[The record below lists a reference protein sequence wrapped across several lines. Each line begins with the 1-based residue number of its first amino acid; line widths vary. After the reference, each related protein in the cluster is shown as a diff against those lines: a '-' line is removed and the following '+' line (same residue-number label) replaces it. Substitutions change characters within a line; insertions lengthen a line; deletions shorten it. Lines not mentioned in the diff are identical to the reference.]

1 MSETTVPVRFP
12 LGGTRG
18 AIFSAQ
24 ARGGQL
30 TDATLYSL
38 SALREHVSFL
48 MLVVGGLDAEGRS
61 AAEAH
66 ADRVVGVGTDVHGLW
81 AYAEGLRAWGSEER
95 SFDEIVLTGDG
106 WFGPVSPL
114 GPVIERMETRYLDM
128 WSITD
133 HRDLKHRDRSEG
145 RDGAVRLST
154 YWIAVRRRIRDS
166 IAWRKFWSD
175 LPARPGHSWEVR
187 NTESHLSEIATRAG
201 FRIGAAFASDDYP
214 AEHPDM
220 FNVDLL
226 IEDGCPAVSRE
237 VLDGYPLFYD
247 QHAIAGRRVSA
258 AMAARGYPVGLM
270 WSDLAR
276 TCPPKRV
283 HTNGAMFEILP
294 AAERAP
300 GRDPVR
306 VLAVIHV
313 LDVEVLSDITE
324 RVAAI
329 PGLARVIFTLSD
341 ESARAAVETAWSEA
355 SIASGVPWE
364 VRAATT
370 RRQPDTAVVFDECR
384 DAVFSD
390 ETDLVV
396 ALHTGVDER
405 LSHNAARYFRRQ
417 QLDCLLGGGAGYAA
431 NVIEL
436 FRREAELGLVF
447 PPTPHIGMSTLG
459 DGWVGQRS
467 RAEAVLKKLG
477 VHVPLDWASPH
488 APVGGMWW
496 GRPDAVRLLAEQPWG
511 TDAAASAVHSRLH
524 AYAAGERGYYT
535 RTAATSEHAGLSHG
549 SLEYIGD
556 HMAMTSYGYPAG
568 YTSLLH
574 RAGPVGSGRGVDF
587 ARMWL
592 RYRHPDWWRAF
603 SRFGRLVRAAR
614 RVVRRAA
621 RSERR
626 EN

>member
-1 MSETTVPVRFP
+1 MSDPTVPVRFP

-24 ARGGQL
+24 AHSGRL

-38 SALREHVSFL
+38 SALREHIDHVI
-48 MLVVGGLDAEGRS
+48 LVVGGLDAEGRS
-61 AAEAH
+61 AAASY
-66 ADRVVGVGTDVHGLW
+66 ADRIVDVGRDVHGLW
-81 AYAEGLRAWGSEER
+81 AYAAGLRAWGSGER
-95 SFDEIVLTGDG
+95 AFDEIVLTGDG

-114 GPVIERMETRYLDM
+114 GPVIERMEARYLDM
-128 WSITD
+128 WSLTD
-133 HRDLKHRDRSEG
+133 RREAQRRDRSEG
-145 RDGAVRLST
+145 RDGALRLST
-154 YWIAVRRRIRDS
+154 YWVAVRRRLRES
-166 IAWRKFWSD
+166 SAWQKFWSN
-175 LPARPGHSWEVR
+175 LPARPEHRWEVR
-187 NTESHLSEIATRAG
+187 DVEFHLSEVVTRAG
-201 FRIGAAFASDDYP
+201 FRVGAAFSSEDYP

-226 IEDGCPAVSRE
+226 IEDGCPAVARE

-247 QHAIAGRRVSA
+247 QHAISGRRISA

-276 TCPPKRV
+276 TCPPKQV
-283 HTNGAMFEILP
+283 HTNGAMLEILP
-294 AAERAP
+294 SAERSP
-300 GRDPVR
+300 GREPMR

-313 LDVEVLSDITE
+313 LETEVLPDVIE
-324 RVAAI
+324 RVTAV
-329 PGLARVIFTLSD
+329 PGLARVILTLSE
-341 ESARAAVETAWSEA
+341 ESARTAVETAWRDA
-355 SIASGVPWE
+355 STADSVSWE
-364 VRAATT
+364 IRAATT
-370 RRQPDTAVVFDECR
+370 RRGADTIVVFDECR

-390 ETDLVV
+390 EIDLVV
-396 ALHTGVDER
+396 ALHTGIEER
-405 LSHNAARYFRRQ
+405 LSRNAARYFRRQ
-417 QLDCLLGGGAGYAA
+417 QFECLLGGGAGYVA
-431 NVIEL
+431 NIIEL

-467 RAEAVLKKLG
+467 HAERLLKKLR

-496 GRPDAVRLLAEQPWG
+496 GRPDAVRLLAEERWG
-511 TDAAASAVHSRLH
+511 TDSATSAVHSRLH
-524 AYAAGERGYYT
+524 AYVAGERGYYT

-592 RYRHPDWWRAF
+592 RYRHPDWWRVV
-603 SRFGRLVRAAR
+603 SRFGRVVRTAR
-614 RVVRRAA
+614 RIVHRGA
-621 RSERR
+621 RPERR
-626 EN
+626 ES

>member
-1 MSETTVPVRFP
+1 MNDSTVPVRFP

-24 ARGGQL
+24 ARSGRL

-38 SALREHVSFL
+38 SALREHVDHL
-48 MLVVGGLDAEGRS
+48 LLVVGGLDAQGRS
-61 AAEAH
+61 EAESL
-66 ADRVVGVGTDVHGLW
+66 ADRVVGVGPNVHGLW
-81 AYAEGLRAWGSEER
+81 AYAEGLRAWGSAER
-95 SFDEIVLTGDG
+95 TFDEIVLTGDG

-114 GPVIERMETRYLDM
+114 GPVIERMEARYLDM

-133 HRDLKHRDRSEG
+133 RRDARHRDRSEG
-145 RDGAVRLST
+145 RDGAVRLSA
-154 YWIAVRRRIRDS
+154 YWIAVRRRVRES
-166 IAWRKFWSD
+166 SAWGKFWSH

-187 NTESHLSEIATRAG
+187 NAESHLSEVVTRAG

-226 IEDGCPAVSRE
+226 IEDGCPAVARE

-247 QHAIAGRRVSA
+247 QHAIAGRRISA

-294 AAERAP
+294 ATERAP
-300 GRDPVR
+300 GRDAMT
-306 VLAVIHV
+306 VLAVVHV
-313 LDVEVLSDITE
+313 LDIEVLTDVVG

-329 PGLARVIFTLSD
+329 PGLARVIFTLSE
-341 ESARAAVETAWSEA
+341 ESTRTAVETAWSRT
-355 SIASGVPWE
+355 SVSRDVPCE

-370 RRQPDTAVVFDECR
+370 RRQADTAVVFDECR
-384 DAVFSD
+384 DVVFSD
-390 ETDLVV
+390 DIDLVV
-396 ALHTGVDER
+396 ALHTGVEER

-417 QLDCLLGGGAGYAA
+417 QYDCLLGGDAGYAA
-431 NVIEL
+431 NIIEL

-467 RAEAVLKKLG
+467 RAERVLTKLG
-477 VHVPLDWASPH
+477 VNVPLDWASPH

-496 GRPDAVRLLAEQPWG
+496 GRPDAVRLLAEERWG
-511 TDAAASAVHSRLH
+511 TDSAASAVHSRLH
-524 AYAAGERGYYT
+524 AYVAGERGYYT

-592 RYRHPDWWRAF
+592 RYRHPGWLGTI
-603 SRFGRLVRAAR
+603 SRVGRLARRMR